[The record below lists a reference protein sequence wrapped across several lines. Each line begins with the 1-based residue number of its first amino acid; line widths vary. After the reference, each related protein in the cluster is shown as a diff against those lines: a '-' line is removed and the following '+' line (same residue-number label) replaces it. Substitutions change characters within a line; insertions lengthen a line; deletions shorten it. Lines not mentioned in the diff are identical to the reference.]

1 MSLYSFVNTNFSA
14 IESHHPITQSPI
26 SPHLYPRPQ
35 AVTAI
40 TPFSPS
46 FSVREPVQT
55 DKLRSPLTKAKLALR
70 SREC

>member
-1 MSLYSFVNTNFSA
+1 PPLPLSPSPTLPLSPSPTLPL
-14 IESHHPITQSPI
+14 SHSPPLPLSH
-26 SPHLYPRPQ
+26 SPCP
-35 AVTAI
+35 
-40 TPFSPS
+40 PFSPFHS